1 MTIDINKISLDSFR
15 SYILSLPS
23 RFEKISKDEFLI
35 PSSVYKDEN
44 MRYELMLIEWYS
56 DALRMRI
63 FPQEGVLVGQAF
75 DIFNFWEEELK
86 LSTQAQTG
94 KSSSTDDKK
103 AYNCYLTREKEEVK
117 KRTIESLS
125 REFGYAGY
133 NGLYFEMP
141 FDQATLDRI
150 TKRYYFKESFV
161 SEDDIKNMNF

>member
-1 MTIDINKISLDSFR
+1 
-15 SYILSLPS
+15 
-23 RFEKISKDEFLI
+23 
-35 PSSVYKDEN
+35 

-75 DIFNFWEEELK
+75 DIFNFREEELK

-117 KRTIESLS
+117 NEL
-125 REFGYAGY
+125 
-133 NGLYFEMP
+133 
-141 FDQATLDRI
+141 
-150 TKRYYFKESFV
+150 
-161 SEDDIKNMNF
+161 